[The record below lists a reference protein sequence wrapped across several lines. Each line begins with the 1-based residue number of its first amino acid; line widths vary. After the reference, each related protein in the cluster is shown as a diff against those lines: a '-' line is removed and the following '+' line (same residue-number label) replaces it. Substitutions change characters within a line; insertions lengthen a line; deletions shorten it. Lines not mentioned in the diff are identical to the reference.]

1 MNLLARFLS
10 RLKWIAKRRRLEME
24 MEDEVRFHLESH
36 VDELVQRGVPAAEA
50 KRRARLEFGGIESHK
65 DAMRAS
71 VGVRGWDE
79 MWADLRFGT
88 RMLLKN
94 PGFTA
99 IAVASLTLGI
109 GANTAIFAVARRVL
123 LDTLAVK
130 NPGELRLLT
139 WVSGHER
146 PVPPVWGDVSSTE
159 GGGLVSTAFSFPVL
173 EEMRKRTEVFQ
184 DLIAFKDVEGMTAT
198 VDGHP
203 DIVTAE
209 MVSGNAFDAL
219 GVQPI
224 LGRPL
229 TPADDN
235 GPGKG
240 PVTVIGE
247 GYWEERFGGSSSVLG
262 KSISINGV
270 PITVV
275 GVIPARFAGLTMGSV
290 AQIFVPLTMQ
300 PFLIPRAQVI
310 ASGNSSLLGN
320 PQSWW
325 VSVIARL
332 RPDAPEAKAQAVL
345 DAVLRHATLTTLSTV
360 KDFDRFHLKLETGNR
375 GQDYLQAQANQSYLL
390 LTLAGLI
397 LLLACVNLANLLLAR
412 ATARQREIGTRLA
425 LGAGRARIVR
435 QLLTES
441 LMLSILGGAL
451 GLVLSFSGRHL
462 IPLLFENTG
471 QLGALRPEFDWLTLA
486 FTMAVSLAA
495 AIVFGTLPAWQATR
509 AAVNTALIDG
519 SYATPSQNKLWM
531 GKGLVVVQITLST
544 ILLIG
549 AGGFVRTLINLS
561 HRPLGFQADHMLLF
575 RLNPPRSRYSDVQM
589 QSLYGQLEEKLAAI
603 PGVRSA
609 TMSNIAIIGDGHSG
623 STFHVSGREIGP
635 DDEERIQT
643 NAVGADFFHTMGMAV
658 LEGRGFSAHD
668 TAISTKVAVVN
679 QALVRRFFPKQ
690 DPIGQTF
697 TCDSEDGAG
706 QIQIVGVV
714 ADTRYLH
721 LRSDT
726 PATFYVP
733 YVQRPLASR
742 MVFELRTVGESSSI
756 VSEVRAAVES
766 MDRDL
771 PLSDVRTMTEQ
782 IETTVSGERM
792 FAQLTSAFGALALM
806 LASVGIY
813 GIMAYTV
820 ARRMNEIGIRMALGA
835 PTRKVLLMILREASA
850 LAVIGISAG
859 LSAGLLLM
867 RFIRSML
874 FGLNPT
880 DPFTLASAALLL
892 LAIALLAGW
901 GPARRASLIQ
911 PIQALNRE

>member
-1 MNLLARFLS
+1 MTLLARLRS

-24 MEDEVRFHLESH
+24 MEDEIRFHLESH
-36 VDELVQRGVPAAEA
+36 VDELVRGGVPAAEA

-65 DAMRAS
+65 DAMRAA
-71 VGVRGWDE
+71 VGVRWSDE
-79 MWADLRFGT
+79 MWDDLRFGT
-88 RMLLKN
+88 RMLVKN

-99 IAVASLTLGI
+99 IVVASLTLGI
-109 GANTAIFAVARRVL
+109 GANTSIFAVARRVL

-139 WVSGHER
+139 WVSGREL

-159 GGGLVSTAFSFPVL
+159 EGGLVSTAFSFPVL
-173 EEMRKRTEVFQ
+173 EELRTRTDVFQ
-184 DLIAFKDVEGMTAT
+184 DLIAFKDVEGTMT
-198 VDGHP
+198 VDGHS

-219 GVQPI
+219 GVQPV

-229 TPADDN
+229 TPTDDS

-240 PVTVIGE
+240 PVAVIGE
-247 GYWEERFGGSSSVLG
+247 GYWEERFGGSSSIVG

-270 PITVV
+270 PITIV
-275 GVIPARFAGLTMGSV
+275 GVIPARFTGLTMGSV

-300 PFLIPRAQVI
+300 PLLIPRAQVI
-310 ASGNSSLLGN
+310 GSGNSSLLEN

-325 VSVIARL
+325 LSVIARL
-332 RPDAPEAKAQAVL
+332 RPDVPQARTQAVL
-345 DAVLRHATLTTLSTV
+345 DAVLRHATLTTLPTV
-360 KDFDRFHLKLETGNR
+360 KDFDRFHLKLETGDR
-375 GQDYLQAQANQSYLL
+375 GVDYLQAQAKQTYLL
-390 LTLAGLI
+390 LALAGLV

-451 GLVLSFSGRHL
+451 GLVLSFLGRHL
-462 IPLLFENTG
+462 IPLLFGNTG
-471 QLGALRPEFDWLTLA
+471 QLRALRPEFDWLTLV
-486 FTMAVSLAA
+486 FTMAVSLTA
-495 AIVFGTLPAWQATR
+495 AIGFGTIPAWQATR
-509 AAVNTALIDG
+509 ADVNTALKDG
-519 SYATPSQNKLWM
+519 SYTTLSQNKLWM

-561 HRPLGFQADHMLLF
+561 HRPLGFQADHILLF
-575 RLNPPRSRYSDVQM
+575 RLNPPRTRYSDVQM

-623 STFHVSGREIGP
+623 STFHVSGREIAP
-635 DDEERIQT
+635 DDEERVQT
-643 NAVGADFFHTMGMAV
+643 NVVGAGFFRTMGIDV

-668 TAISTKVAVVN
+668 TATSTKVAVVN
-679 QALVRRFFPKQ
+679 QALVRRFFRKQ
-690 DPIGQTF
+690 DPIGQVF
-697 TCDSEDGAG
+697 TCDSEDGTG
-706 QIQIVGVV
+706 LIQIVGVV
-714 ADTRYLH
+714 ADTRYAD

-733 YVQRPLASR
+733 YVQRQLASR

-756 VSEVRAAVES
+756 LSEARAAVES
-766 MDRDL
+766 LDPDL
-771 PLSDVRTMTEQ
+771 PLSNVRTMKEQ
-782 IETTVSGERM
+782 IETTISGERM
-792 FAQLTSAFGALALM
+792 FAQLTSAFGAVALI
-806 LASVGIY
+806 LASIGIY

-835 PTRKVLLMILREASA
+835 PTQKVLLMILREASV

-859 LSAGLLLM
+859 LGAGLFLM

-874 FGLNPT
+874 FGLSPT
-880 DPFTLASAALLL
+880 DPFTLASVASLL
-892 LAIALLAGW
+892 LAIAMVAGW

-911 PIQALNRE
+911 PIQALHRQ